1 MKLNKIQIKC
11 FYAFQFPER
20 PAALCFVV
28 AGAHRATGQ
37 MGFLFLKLCFVL
49 YLLAGRQRVM
59 TWLAGLRSRRYSD

>member
-28 AGAHRATGQ
+28 AGAHRAIGQ
-37 MGFLFLKLCFVL
+37 MGFLFLRVCFISFSRAAT
-49 YLLAGRQRVM
+49 YRD
-59 TWLAGLRSRRYSD
+59 TAGLRSEGNSD